1 MIVQA
6 QQRKEKM
13 KMPRRQVYACK
24 VCHAQVLNVWDFCPY
39 CGTKVDQS
47 MFYGKV
53 QGIPK
58 PKEES

>member
-1 MIVQA
+1 
-6 QQRKEKM
+6 
-13 KMPRRQVYACK
+13 MPRRQAYACK